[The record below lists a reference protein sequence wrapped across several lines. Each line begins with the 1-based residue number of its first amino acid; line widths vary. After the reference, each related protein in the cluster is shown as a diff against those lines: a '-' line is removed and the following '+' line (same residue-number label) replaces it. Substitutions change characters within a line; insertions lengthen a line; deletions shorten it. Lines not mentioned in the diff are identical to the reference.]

1 MGAAGTPAIG
11 EWRMVAEHTVKAF
24 DEDIIRLRGLV
35 SEMGGLVEVAIGESM
50 DALIKGSHSL
60 ADAVIARDKRIDA
73 LEQQIDQLT
82 VRTIA
87 LRAPMADDLR
97 DVIAALKIVGVVE
110 RIGDYAK
117 NIAKRVP
124 LVATNERTL
133 EPVSLLPSMG
143 QVAGEMVHDALNAF
157 AARDAELAVAVIER
171 DSVVDD
177 FYNSMFRTLVTYMVE
192 NPKTISECA
201 HLLFIAKNIE
211 RIGDHAT
218 NVAEMVYY
226 AATGRTLPDRDV
238 SSTAR
243 EG

>member
-1 MGAAGTPAIG
+1 M
-11 EWRMVAEHTVKAF
+11 AEHTIKAF
-24 DEDIIRLRGLV
+24 DEEIDRLRGLIA
-35 SEMGGLVEVAIGESM
+35 EMGGRAEAAIESAMIALQRQDLALAAQVVA
-50 DALIKGSHSL
+50 D
-60 ADAVIARDKRIDA
+60 DKRIDA
-73 LEQQIDQLT
+73 IEAEVEKLVIQ
-82 VRTIA
+82 VIA
-87 LRAPMADDLR
+87 LRAPMANDLR

-124 LVATNERTL
+124 LIMVNQRTL

-143 QVAGEMVHDALNAF
+143 QVASEMVHDALNAF
-157 AARDAELAVAVIER
+157 AARDPDLAVAVVER
-171 DSVVDD
+171 DTVVDD
-177 FYNSMFRTLVTYMVE
+177 FYNSVFRTLVTYMVE

-226 AATGRTLPDRDV
+226 AATGNYLPERDRETEIE
-238 SSTAR
+238 S
-243 EG
+243 